1 MDLIWRKQDMIIK
14 KLAAL
19 GAAIAMMASLTAC
32 SMPAVL
38 YVPDAGG
45 ASAASSV
52 TVDEAAAE
60 AAKKETIADDQEAFP
75 GMIETDTVRS
85 GLEAA
90 PKKVTDHTLRVG
102 FCPSAVDVYYNR
114 IWYGIQDTL
123 KDTGYDIEFDYQAP
137 SSQTATDEAVT
148 IVEGWI
154 AQGYDAICL
163 TIADE
168 ASLLPV
174 IREATEAGIPIF
186 LFNSPQFE
194 NDFYVSNIGYD
205 QAYGGYLLGQYVG
218 KYYEGQ
224 EDVGL
229 CFVIGVAGDSFT
241 RQRMSGF
248 NEAIAEFENIEILDT
263 QEGNWSRAD
272 AAAVAEDMIQAYPDI
287 DGFVTLFDDMGLG
300 IYQTVKAAGLNN
312 QINIFGYDNMS
323 SIYDLIANNTNYI
336 NTVDT
341 CTYVTGRN
349 MVYAVE
355 KYCVEGEM
363 IPKTIFME
371 PVTYDASNLAEFDY
385 LQYGEGPKGSGASEG

>member
-1 MDLIWRKQDMIIK
+1 MEDTEKMKCR

-19 GAAIAMMASLTAC
+19 GAALLMTITMTAC

-38 YVPDAGG
+38 YVPEAGG
-45 ASAASSV
+45 ASASTS
-52 TVDEAAAE
+52 TSVDEAAAA
-60 AAKKETIADDQEAFP
+60 AAKEESVADDQEAFP
-75 GMIETDTVRS
+75 GMIETETVRS

-90 PKKVTDHTLRVG
+90 PKQVTDHTLRVG

-123 KDTGYDIEFDYQAP
+123 KETGYDIEFDYQAP

-194 NDFYVSNIGYD
+194 NDYYVSNIGYD

-218 KYYEGQ
+218 NYYKDQ

-248 NEAIAEFENIEILDT
+248 NEAIGEFDNITVLDT

-272 AAAVAEDMIQAYPDI
+272 AAAVAEDMIQAYPDM

-312 QINIFGYDNMS
+312 QIDIFGYDNMS

-355 KYCVEGEM
+355 KYCVDGEM

-371 PVTYDASNLAEFDY
+371 PITYDASNIADFDY
-385 LQYGEGPKGSGASEG
+385 LQYGEGPKGSGTQEAN